1 MNGLLKDR
9 VLLLSGASGIAA
21 ETARLAVG
29 EGAKLFFVSLGDAEC
44 AALHEEILA
53 TTPDC
58 GFTRGDLSE
67 TAVADRAVA
76 ECVARFGR
84 IDALFNVAGISGRRF
99 GDGPL
104 HECSDEGFDV
114 TIRVNLRTMFG
125 LSRAVLRQMLAQDAG
140 ENGQRGV
147 ILNMATVTAYS
158 PQSDFFATH
167 AYAAAKG
174 AVIGMTTAMAS
185 YYAPRGIRV
194 NAIAPGLVRTPMS
207 LRAQSDESI
216 RALMEKKQPLVR
228 GILEPE
234 DVARTALFLLSDYA
248 RMTTGEVVSVD
259 GGWHVSG

>member
-1 MNGLLKDR
+1 MEALLKDR

-21 ETARLAVG
+21 ATARFAVR
-29 EGAKLFFVSLGDAEC
+29 EGAKLFFVSLAEEEC
-44 AALHEEILA
+44 AALHEELRQL
-53 TTPDC
+53 TRDC
-58 GFTRGDLSE
+58 AFICGDLGE
-67 TAVADRAVA
+67 TATANRAVA
-76 ECVARFGR
+76 ACVEQFGR

-104 HECSDEGFDV
+104 HECTDEGFDV
-114 TIRVNLRTMFG
+114 TMKANLRTMFG
-125 LSRAVLRQMLAQDAG
+125 LSRATLRQMLTQSKG
-140 ENGQRGV
+140 ENGQRGA

-174 AVIGMTTAMAS
+174 GVIAMTKAMAS
-185 YYAPRGIRV
+185 YYAPHGIRV

-207 LRAQSDESI
+207 QRAQSNESI
-216 RALMEKKQPLVR
+216 RALMEKKQALAG
-228 GILEPE
+228 GILEPG
-234 DVARTALFLLSDYA
+234 DIARTALFLLSDYA